1 METIHK
7 LEYFVKLCYR
17 VGMQNNR
24 IFDLIVIGGGPSGM
38 MCAGRAAELGSRVLL
53 IEKNKDLGKK
63 LSLTGGGRCNITNA
77 EFDNRAFLANFPE
90 AKEFLFSPFSKFS
103 VKDTFDFFE
112 KKGLPLVVEG
122 RKRAFPKTQK
132 ASDVTDV
139 MARYIKEN
147 NVEIKL
153 GTKVVGLSK
162 DKDGN
167 FLVETKSGDS
177 FIGQKAAL
185 ASGIGG
191 EGAQILEKL
200 GHAVKEPNPNL
211 VPLTTDAAWVHAL
224 SGISLSFMTI
234 RFRQGDPSTCRGQAK
249 TMLKKTGK
257 ILFTHFGVSGPL
269 ILNSSFEVKKLLEAG
284 PVIASIDMFPDTE
297 ENELDRRVWRLFE
310 QNKNKML
317 KNIIPGM
324 MDKALAEQILNFP
337 ELRLAEK
344 EANAV
349 TKEERK
355 TLVKRMKDL
364 CFPITGTLG
373 FEKALIADGGVALT
387 EVNFSNMTSKFHP
400 NLYLLGDVLDIN
412 RPSGGFSLQLCWTTG
427 WVAGSDGVKK

>member
-1 METIHK
+1 
-7 LEYFVKLCYR
+7 
-17 VGMQNNR
+17 MQYNR

-38 MCAGRAAELGSRVLL
+38 MCAGRAAEKGARVLL
-53 IEKNKDLGKK
+53 LEKNKELGKK

-77 EFDNRAFLANFPE
+77 EFDVRAFLANFPE

-112 KKGLPLVVEG
+112 KHGLPLVVEG

-132 ASDVTDV
+132 AEDVTEV
-139 MARYIKEN
+139 MAKYIKKN

-153 GTKVVGLSK
+153 GEKVTGMKK
-162 DKDGN
+162 DVDGN
-167 FLVETKSGDS
+167 FVIETKSQTYVG
-177 FIGQKAAL
+177 KKVAL

-191 EGAQILEKL
+191 EGVAILEKL
-200 GHAVKEPNPNL
+200 GHTVKEPNPNL
-211 VPLTTDAAWVHAL
+211 VPLTTDAKWIHAL
-224 SGISLSFMTI
+224 SGVTLSFMTI
-234 RFRQGDPSTCRGQAK
+234 RFRQNGKNA
-249 TMLKKTGK
+249 LKKTGK

-269 ILNSSFEVKKLLEAG
+269 ILNSSFEVKKLLDKGA
-284 PVIASIDMFPDTE
+284 VTASIDMFPDTE
-297 ENELDRRVWRLFE
+297 ENDLDTRVVKLFDR
-310 QNKNKML
+310 NKNKLL
-317 KNIIPGM
+317 KNILHEM
-324 MDKALAEQILNFP
+324 MNKSLAEQILNLP
-337 ELRLAEK
+337 DIAIAEK

-355 TLVKRMKDL
+355 VLVKKMKDL
-364 CFPITGTLG
+364 TFPITGTLG

-387 EVNFSNMTSKFHP
+387 EVNFGNMTSKLHP

-427 WVAGSDGVKK
+427 WVAGNDVGTK